1 MATTK
6 RGKNVAEKGGDR
18 VKAVQRELDEER
30 RARRGL
36 VEASVRLN
44 SLLSLPELLAAT
56 MKTAS
61 QLMNAETS
69 SILVLDEGGKEL
81 TFAVATGKPGESVT
95 EMRVPADQGIAG
107 WVLKNGKAA
116 VVNDVKKDRRFYA
129 QIDRGS
135 GFSTKSILAVPLRIR
150 DRAIGVVEVIN
161 KKGGAGFTE
170 RDEETA
176 GALAAQAAVAIEN
189 ARLYQKLADAVV
201 ESRMSYRL

>member
-1 MATTK
+1 MAKTK
-6 RGKNVAEKGGDR
+6 REKTVADKGGSQ
-18 VKAVQRELDEER
+18 VGALQRELDEER
-30 RARRGL
+30 RARRAL

-56 MKTAS
+56 MKAAS
-61 QLMNAETS
+61 DLMGAETS
-69 SILVLDEGGKEL
+69 SILVLDESGREL
-81 TFAVATGKPGESVT
+81 SFAVATGKPGESVT

-116 VVNDVKKDRRFYA
+116 VVNDVKKDKRFYA

-161 KKGGAGFTE
+161 KKGGSGFSA

-176 GALAAQAAVAIEN
+176 SALAAQAAVAIEN